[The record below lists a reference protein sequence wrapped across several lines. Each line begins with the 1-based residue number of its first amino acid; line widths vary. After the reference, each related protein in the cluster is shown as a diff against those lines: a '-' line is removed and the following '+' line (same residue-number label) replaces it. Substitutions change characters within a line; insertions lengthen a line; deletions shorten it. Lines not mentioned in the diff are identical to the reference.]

1 MSFAT
6 LKQNLEA
13 EGWFVGWKLSCCSS
27 CAWWDVP
34 DEADLSKV
42 LFNHEQDC
50 EVDES
55 EECTY
60 CKGDGYV
67 MECHDS
73 DGEETEEE
81 CMNCQGQG
89 YFMEYYEH
97 GDDTEGSHFCFD
109 GSKKGV
115 ENLKAILPIIEDSG
129 CAWTWNETG
138 KTRIWIEWK

>member
-109 GSKKGV
+109 
-115 ENLKAILPIIEDSG
+115 
-129 CAWTWNETG
+129 
-138 KTRIWIEWK
+138 